1 MVPAK
6 PTSDQLTDRS
16 PLYWIYRGLLAP
28 LYWIYR
34 GASRGARAPANPNT
48 QLLVAILLTEVILLL
63 ILILLTHSCCWQ
75 SSC

>member
-1 MVPAK
+1 MASAK

-16 PLYWIYRGLLAP
+16 P

-48 QLLVAILLTEVILLL
+48 QLLLAILLLTEVILLL
-63 ILILLTHSCCWQ
+63 ILILLIFSNTQLLLSLILILILLSC
-75 SSC
+75 